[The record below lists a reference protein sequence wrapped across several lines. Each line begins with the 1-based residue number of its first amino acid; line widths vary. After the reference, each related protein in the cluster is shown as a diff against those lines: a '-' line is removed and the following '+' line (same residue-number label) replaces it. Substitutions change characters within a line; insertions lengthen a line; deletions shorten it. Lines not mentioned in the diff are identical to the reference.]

1 MQQYD
6 DLDAIHIVSHGNAGE
21 LSLGNTKLNQN
32 TLDSYVDDLI
42 SWRDSITDDGDILLY
57 GCNVAASE
65 VGKEF
70 IEDLSQYTAAD
81 VLASTDLTGSEDL
94 GGDWDLEYAT
104 GNIEEGLAFDAETQN
119 GYQYILFGLDTFSG
133 SYSGI
138 DIPDITDSNLNFIDI
153 GYDIPDITDNDFN
166 FNGDFDLPDYSE
178 PDDIANIDLE
188 QYDFSNPAYN
198 TVLLNFEPSQINFN
212 ANDFDYNSVD
222 IDNNSITF
230 GFKSGVE
237 FAPSADAIESLEF
250 DFDNYTFD
258 FDSKFSFNADSVT
271 FKENK
276 VKFEFDS
283 NSLNFRGADLFS
295 ADNVHLFEYKF
306 LNNEITLP
314 DGEITFADLNASDFR
329 ALDYAFPGDELFDG
343 EYYFATN
350 VIPADM
356 NPFTDY
362 VENGYKAGRNP
373 NALFNVNY
381 YLENN
386 IDVKNNGMDP
396 FKHYALYGYTEN
408 FDSRDPNPLFDSSY
422 YSQKNPD
429 VVAAGMNQL
438 LHYMQFGW
446 KESRIDNPGGF
457 NPNRDP
463 NAFFDT
469 SYYFDKHID
478 VLQAS
483 YLYDS
488 ANPVQ
493 HMTEFGFAELRITNS
508 YSESDKIAKI
518 TKVFSPNSD
527 PGEISNL
534 QKDLKKDGIKLSIH
548 DDKSFE
554 ISQYGW
560 AIDEDGSL
568 NIFEPIE
575 DAFQSLLIGGIA
587 LIYLAATEIIDGIGV
602 LSEPMSYN
610 VYTLPLGTVDYSG
623 FSSSDYGD
631 PDLEDLLRIR
641 PFPGQTEN
649 QIAVEIFTT
658 PEIDGIEDFTIFPED
673 SEIFLPTTGFP
684 QGDKTLE
691 AILNGGLFLGG
702 EEIEQGAYFVTSERA
717 TLIEELAEKGIK
729 HNPEDIVEIDK
740 TPSGKIIFLETGN
753 PGAGLEHIKINHGK
767 EFAARG
773 IAESEIP
780 GVVINAVIEGK
791 IVGYQGTGQRK
802 RTIYETTINGKT
814 ERLAISVGTNGY
826 IVGANFSSM
835 K

>member
-1 MQQYD
+1 M
-6 DLDAIHIVSHGNAGE
+6 
-21 LSLGNTKLNQN
+21 
-32 TLDSYVDDLI
+32 
-42 SWRDSITDDGDILLY
+42 
-57 GCNVAASE
+57 
-65 VGKEF
+65 
-70 IEDLSQYTAAD
+70 SQYTAAD

-104 GNIEEGLAFDAETQN
+104 GDIEEGLAFDAETQN

-138 DIPDITDSNLNFIDI
+138 DIPDITDNDFNFIDI

-271 FKENK
+271 FKGNK

-314 DGEITFADLNASDFR
+314 DGEITFANLNASDFR

-483 YLYDS
+483 YLLDS

-493 HMTEFGFAELRITNS
+493 HGLEFGIIGIDGLYANENRIS
-508 YSESDKIAKI
+508 HPLFESEYI
-518 TKVFSPNSD
+518 TTYTKFIDPNSED
-527 PGEISNL
+527 FEFVQNDLNQYGVRAFPG
-534 QKDLKKDGIKLSIH
+534 DDDGILVA
-548 DDKSFE
+548 
-554 ISQYGW
+554 G
-560 AIDEDGSL
+560 AIDEAGGVSGEGLFYTIIAGGTLRLFNNTLAGQGIKALYNFVSNLEYSTYSIKKSEGIDS
-568 NIFEPIE
+568 NIFVSPAPVPGQIDVGVYKTEV
-575 DAFQSLLIGGIA
+575 FQQA
-587 LIYLAATEIIDGIGV
+587 KMV
-602 LSEPMSYN
+602 
-610 VYTLPLGTVDYSG
+610 
-623 FSSSDYGD
+623 
-631 PDLEDLLRIR
+631 RIR
-641 PFPGQTEN
+641 IFKYSLR
-649 QIAVEIFTT
+649 EI
-658 PEIDGIEDFTIFPED
+658 
-673 SEIFLPTTGFP
+673 
-684 QGDKTLE
+684 
-691 AILNGGLFLGG
+691 N
-702 EEIEQGAYFVTSERA
+702 
-717 TLIEELAEKGIK
+717 
-729 HNPEDIVEIDK
+729 
-740 TPSGKIIFLETGN
+740 
-753 PGAGLEHIKINHGK
+753 
-767 EFAARG
+767 
-773 IAESEIP
+773 
-780 GVVINAVIEGK
+780 
-791 IVGYQGTGQRK
+791 
-802 RTIYETTINGKT
+802 
-814 ERLAISVGTNGY
+814 
-826 IVGANFSSM
+826 
-835 K
+835 